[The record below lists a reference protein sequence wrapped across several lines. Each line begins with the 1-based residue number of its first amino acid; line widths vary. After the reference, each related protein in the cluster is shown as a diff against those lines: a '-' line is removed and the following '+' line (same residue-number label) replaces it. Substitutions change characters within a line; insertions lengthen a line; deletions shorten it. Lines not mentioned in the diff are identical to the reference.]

1 MNKLIFLFVLSC
13 LSVHSFSQKNSEL
26 ITDSIDLNSMVKP
39 IPGANCLI
47 DKDYLIWCGS
57 VAKHKNGVY
66 YMFYA
71 RWPRKFGYDSW
82 VATPEIAL
90 AKSSNAQGPYKH
102 VKVILPARGNQ
113 FWDGCATL
121 NPMILPYKGKYYL
134 FYIGL
139 SAPDEIPNPL
149 KNRNPIWWKFRNSQR
164 IGVAVAS
171 NPEGE
176 WKRFDKPVLDVSKDS
191 TAADA
196 MLVTNPAVTVDNKGK
211 VVLVYK
217 QVCKNG
223 TYRGGRVSY
232 GVAFAKS
239 PLGPFQK
246 QNKLLFQT
254 PGSEKNWMV
263 AEDPFITF
271 QNNRFYALTRDV
283 VGLFTGDAGAI
294 TLFTSKDALD
304 WKPAPSPKVLSSKIF
319 WENGQQTDDHLER
332 PFLYFEKGVPKFLF
346 GAMGINKREHACNVA
361 IPLVSVNQLI
371 NRK

>member
-1 MNKLIFLFVLSC
+1 M
-13 LSVHSFSQKNSEL
+13 
-26 ITDSIDLNSMVKP
+26 
-39 IPGANCLI
+39 
-47 DKDYLIWCGS
+47 
-57 VAKHKNGVY
+57 
-66 YMFYA
+66 
-71 RWPRKFGYDSW
+71 
-82 VATPEIAL
+82 
-90 AKSSNAQGPYKH
+90 
-102 VKVILPARGNQ
+102 
-113 FWDGCATL
+113 
-121 NPMILPYKGKYYL
+121 
-134 FYIGL
+134 
-139 SAPDEIPNPL
+139 
-149 KNRNPIWWKFRNSQR
+149 
-164 IGVAVAS
+164 
-171 NPEGE
+171 
-176 WKRFDKPVLDVSKDS
+176 LDVSKDS

-239 PLGPFQK
+239 PLGPFEK
-246 QNKLLFQT
+246 QNRLLFQI

-294 TLFTSKDALD
+294 TLFTSTDALD
-304 WKPAPSPKVLSSKIF
+304 WKPAPNPKVIGSKIF

-346 GAMGINKREHACNVA
+346 GAMGIKKREHACNVA
-361 IPLVSVNQLI
+361 IPLMPSNQLI
-371 NRK
+371 NSK